1 LPIAIVHSTPD
12 EPRVHPRSA
21 ATSHVADSL
30 PRLDGISILVV
41 DDERDSLQLVAR
53 LFEGR
58 GAAVTT
64 AASASEALAL
74 ATARPFDVLVSD
86 IGMPG
91 RDGYELIKD
100 CRTRGLTTPA
110 VALTAYARSEDRTK
124 ALSSGYQ
131 SHVAKPVEVAELL
144 AAVAALLP
152 RRA

>member
-1 LPIAIVHSTPD
+1 
-12 EPRVHPRSA
+12 
-21 ATSHVADSL
+21 L
-30 PRLDGISILVV
+30 PRLDGLSILVV

-53 LFEGR
+53 LFESR

-64 AASASEALAL
+64 ATSADEALTL
-74 ATARPFDVLVSD
+74 ATARDFDVIVSD

-100 CRTRGLTTPA
+100 CRARGVTTPA

-131 SHVAKPVEVAELL
+131 SHVAKPVEVTELL
-144 AAVAALLP
+144 AVVAALLP